1 MCIWQSCSQ
10 FSGDGRFV
18 FVATKK
24 PIGTITRGT
33 TNPNRLRRID
43 RFIAALPLIR
53 QTATPIVV
61 DLGFGASPITAVEL
75 LSRLQKI
82 NQNTHVVGIEIDRE
96 RVERGLAVATNH
108 LHFTHGGFE
117 TPLPVSIPQKADVI
131 RAFNVL
137 RQYDEA
143 QVAEAWS
150 QMQSRL
156 TDRGVL
162 VEGTCDE
169 IGRLSSWVTLDKN
182 GPQTF
187 TISLRLLG
195 LDLPSKVAERLPK
208 VLIHHNV
215 AGEKIHEFLQALD
228 LAWLSNAGLG
238 AFSPAQRWVS
248 TCKQMLAAGWPLVGD
263 QKRWRLGELTIEWSA
278 VSPKQ

>member
-1 MCIWQSCSQ
+1 M
-10 FSGDGRFV
+10 
-18 FVATKK
+18 ATKK

-53 QTATPIVV
+53 QTPAPVVV

-82 NQNTHVVGIEIDRE
+82 NPSTHVVGIEIDRE
-96 RVERGLAVATNH
+96 RVERGLSVATNH

-117 TPLPVSIPQKADVI
+117 TPLPASIAQKADVI

-137 RQYDEA
+137 RQYDES
-143 QVAEAWS
+143 QVAEAWA

-156 TDRGVL
+156 SENGLL

-182 GPQTF
+182 SPLTL
-187 TISLRLLG
+187 TISLRLIG

-215 AGEKIHEFLQALD
+215 PGEKIHEFLKALD

-238 AFSPAQRWVS
+238 SFSPAQRWVS
-248 TCKQMLAAGWPLVGD
+248 TCKQMLAEGWPLVGD
-263 QKRWRLGELTIEWSA
+263 RKRWRLGELTIEWSA

>member
-1 MCIWQSCSQ
+1 M
-10 FSGDGRFV
+10 
-18 FVATKK
+18 ATKK

-43 RFIAALPLIR
+43 RFIAALPVVR
-53 QTATPIVV
+53 QTPTPIVV

-75 LSRLQKI
+75 FSRLRKA
-82 NQNTHVVGIEIDRE
+82 NANTHVVGIEIDRE
-96 RVERGLAVATNH
+96 RVERGLAVATDN

-117 TPLPVSIPQKADVI
+117 TPLPPALAQKADVI

-143 QVAEAWS
+143 EVAAAWA

-156 TDRGVL
+156 TETGVL

-169 IGRLSSWVTLDKN
+169 IGRLASWVTLDKN
-182 GPQTF
+182 GPLTF
-187 TISLRLLG
+187 TISVRLLG

-208 VLIHHNV
+208 ALIHHNTS
-215 AGEKIHEFLQALD
+215 GEKIHDFLKALD
-228 LAWLSNAGLG
+228 LAWLSNAGIG
-238 AFSPAQRWVS
+238 ALSPAQRWVS
-248 TCKQMLAAGWPLVGD
+248 TCKQLAESGWPLVGD
-263 QKRWRLGELTIEWSA
+263 RKRWRLGELTLAWSA
-278 VSPKQ
+278 VAPSA